1 MQISDMVER
10 TREVTALFDEV
21 VPRTWGIEAMMVEL
35 VGEVGTLADEIM
47 LQEGYRRTRSADR
60 LRLEDEVVDVLFM
73 LVRVAD
79 YYGIDLDEAYVTM
92 LDKTEAKLRKVIE
105 ENERKASQAGA

>member
-10 TREVTALFDEV
+10 TRKVTTLFDEV

-47 LQEGYRRTRSADR
+47 LQEGYRATRKADP
-60 LRLEDEVVDVLFM
+60 LRLEDELTDVLFM

-79 YYGIDLDEAYVTM
+79 YYHIDLERAYVTM
-92 LDKTEAKLRKVIE
+92 LEMTEAKLHKVIE
-105 ENERKASQAGA
+105 RNRSSASETGT